1 MVDRIQALGQFLV
14 KKTGK
19 NFDFKVIRGDNFFK
33 GTLFSIGENYYLVS
47 NNEMEIIEIAYKMS
61 HTRFCDYP
69 AKFAKKYTH
78 MRFVKAEQKRPEVFM
93 VKNKRYSIITL

>member
-1 MVDRIQALGQFLV
+1 MIDRIQALGQFLV

-19 NFDFKVIRGDNFFK
+19 NFDFKQVKADHFFK
-33 GTLFSIGENYYLVS
+33 GVLFFIGETYYLVS
-47 NNEMEIIEIAYKMS
+47 DNEMETIDAAYKMS

-78 MRFVKAEQKRPEVFM
+78 MRFVKAEQKRAETFM
-93 VKNKRYSIITL
+93 VKNKKYFIVTL